1 MAKIG
6 FEYTVMG
13 KLTSGTGTSGSA
25 ATYTNGIYM
34 GPNSAFNFT
43 PNSNDVKDYGDDRV
57 VETDTSVIDGS
68 ISVEHNELTAEQEA
82 YMLGHNYSDGRVI
95 SNAEDI
101 APFIGIGF
109 VGKSKRNGSRKY
121 TAKFYYKAQFREPGD
136 DNATK
141 QDSTTFSHSTLEGN
155 MFTLDNGDWRDAKEF
170 DTLAAAKSWLNAKVG
185 IPSVPSVTLSRSS
198 ITLAVGETFDLA
210 AYTDPEGET
219 VTWTSDDTDKATVS
233 GGTVTAK
240 AVGSSTFAIIFRH
253 IVPNVIRT
261 VVPMF
266 TLMIGHAVLGIA
278 GLSFLGFGVQPPNAE
293 IGLMIRDGMTY
304 IRTFPWLFVF
314 PGLVL
319 AVYSVL
325 LNVVSDALQDRLDI
339 HDSANISSI

>member
-1 MAKIG
+1 MKNKNDRKLYIG
-6 FEYTVMG
+6 GSILFVLLLLVAFSGPLFG
-13 KLTSGTGTSGSA
+13 KGDIINTDNATQPPSTQHLFGTDPLGR
-25 ATYTNGIYM
+25 
-34 GPNSAFNFT
+34 
-43 PNSNDVKDYGDDRV
+43 DVLSRSFIGMRL
-57 VETDTSVIDGS
+57 SLLLGFIAQLICFVIGVIVGS
-68 ISVEHNELTAEQEA
+68 ISA
-82 YMLGHNYSDGRVI
+82 YFG
-95 SNAEDI
+95 
-101 APFIGIGF
+101 GI
-109 VGKSKRNGSRKY
+109 
-121 TAKFYYKAQFREPGD
+121 
-136 DNATK
+136 
-141 QDSTTFSHSTLEGN
+141 L
-155 MFTLDNGDWRDAKEF
+155 
-170 DTLAAAKSWLNAKVG
+170 
-185 IPSVPSVTLSRSS
+185 
-198 ITLAVGETFDLA
+198 
-210 AYTDPEGET
+210 
-219 VTWTSDDTDKATVS
+219 DKAFVFLQNVILS
-233 GGTVTAK
+233 FPSMVLIFCISMLLGTGVFSMMVALCIFGWLSYARLTRSQVRALKDAAFIKGAK